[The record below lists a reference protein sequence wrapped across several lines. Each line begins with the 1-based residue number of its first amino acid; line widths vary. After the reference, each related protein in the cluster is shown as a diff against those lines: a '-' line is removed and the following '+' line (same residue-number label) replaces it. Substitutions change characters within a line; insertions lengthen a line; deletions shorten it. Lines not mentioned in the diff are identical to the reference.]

1 MHSLGSQLYFTVRR
15 QVGDH
20 FSVGIEWFIVHRFV
34 GPCGPCGSINALC
47 ALGLSCFRQI
57 YGLSLGWVKAIAIA
71 SRIHYEGTTLFSR
84 ISYGSVS
91 HEICSALPCSN
102 ISGLPW
108 NFLEHSLS
116 LNFLKKIEHH
126 TNHTRDYKRNVE
138 KKLLLAELGHA
149 WMHYHCALMGYLGNV
164 VRRWSDFA
172 TMEGNG
178 HGKKIALRLQPRIG
192 WRIYRHRSLFR
203 LRGWQRVA
211 EACPGPKIAPGCD
224 KRPGYTL
231 SHGFIFSPW
240 DIPSESFCLFA
251 RWA

>member
-1 MHSLGSQLYFTVRR
+1 M
-15 QVGDH
+15 D
-20 FSVGIEWFIVHRFV
+20 
-34 GPCGPCGSINALC
+34 
-47 ALGLSCFRQI
+47 
-57 YGLSLGWVKAIAIA
+57 
-71 SRIHYEGTTLFSR
+71 
-84 ISYGSVS
+84 
-91 HEICSALPCSN
+91 
-102 ISGLPW
+102 
-108 NFLEHSLS
+108 
-116 LNFLKKIEHH
+116 
-126 TNHTRDYKRNVE
+126 

-211 EACPGPKIAPGCD
+211 EACPGPKIAPGCY

-240 DIPSESFCLFA
+240 DIPSESFWFVFA
-251 RWA
+251 RSAFFFMVEYCHCWIEHIFKFECNLLRYADIVLPFQGSALASTYARHRQAQALLHHGSRDEKAKPEPQSNKTSWVFVSLESSDSVSSWEEIKISSHCQQNHERDIVRFGSCRWLIVTARRPENSQEQVAKRKKGDW